1 MTGGAS
7 NLPPVLRATAGAARV
22 LALVAGAAV
31 VVLALLICIDIG
43 ARSVL
48 RVSVQG
54 SDEIG
59 GYVLALVG
67 SLGLAHTLLQKA
79 HPRID
84 LGVRLLPLRLRAPLH
99 VLAMATMAAMGAFM
113 AWHAWGELGQSLTF
127 GAVTNTPLQTPL
139 WVPQGLWLLGTA
151 FFALTAALAAV
162 HGAALLRRDP
172 ARIEALYAP
181 TSVEEEVGAF
191 LGDAAPKFPE
201 GDR

>member
-1 MTGGAS
+1 
-7 NLPPVLRATAGAARV
+7 
-22 LALVAGAAV
+22 
-31 VVLALLICIDIG
+31 
-43 ARSVL
+43 
-48 RVSVQG
+48 
-54 SDEIG
+54 
-59 GYVLALVG
+59 
-67 SLGLAHTLLQKA
+67 
-79 HPRID
+79 
-84 LGVRLLPLRLRAPLH
+84 
-99 VLAMATMAAMGAFM
+99 MAAMGAFM

-162 HGAALLRRDP
+162 HGAALLQRDP

-181 TSVEEEVGAF
+181 TSVEEEVWAF